1 MRKLLSLMSVL
12 VLCAGVTACAGN
24 SVQELETSLGVSEA
38 SATIYVKLLPCS
50 PTSGPIC
57 SKYSV
62 VQTINNS
69 RAAAK
74 IAVMAARE
82 AQNAADAQN
91 MYGVAST
98 AASAFYNI
106 TNSSVVQNAL
116 KGE

>member
-1 MRKLLSLMSVL
+1 MKTAMKMLAVL
-12 VLCAGVTACAGN
+12 ALCASLSACAGN
-24 SVQELETSLGVSEA
+24 SVQELETSLGASEA
-38 SATIYVKLLPCS
+38 TATIYVKLQPCS

-57 SKYSV
+57 SKYSI

-74 IAVMAARE
+74 IAVDAARQ
-82 AQNAADAQN
+82 AQNASDAAN
-91 MYGVAST
+91 MYGLAST